1 MMYQN
6 YIKNFDFKNSPI
18 YKAVNNGNFK
28 TLIIRQNHQ
37 YNLDK
42 YKYLKTCKS
51 LRNIKINIYVKT
63 NQ

>member
-28 TLIIRQNHQ
+28 TLIIRQNHR
-37 YNLDK
+37 YNLNK
-42 YKYLKTCKS
+42 Y
-51 LRNIKINIYVKT
+51 NN
-63 NQ
+63 N